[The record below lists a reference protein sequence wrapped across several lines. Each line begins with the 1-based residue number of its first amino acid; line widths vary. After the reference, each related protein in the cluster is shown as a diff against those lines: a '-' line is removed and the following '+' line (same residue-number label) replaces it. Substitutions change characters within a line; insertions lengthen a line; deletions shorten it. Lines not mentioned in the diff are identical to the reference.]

1 MNSVIT
7 PVEQAEE
14 RNQGWLDYRTVWRWH
29 FYAGLLSI
37 PFILWL
43 AVTGSIYLFRPQI
56 DRWLDEPYDSLDI
69 HGNPATASAQVQAA
83 VDAVPG
89 SSLHHYQL
97 PRTNRSAIQII
108 VGRGSDEFRVYV
120 HPQRLQILKVINED
134 HRPMMV
140 VFHLHGELLMGDW
153 GSMVIELAG
162 SWAVIMILTGLY
174 LWWPRQVSNLA
185 GVLYPRLLRGQRI
198 FWRDIHAVTGI
209 WVSLLALFLLFTG
222 LPWASSWGK
231 YLEAVRK
238 LTGTQA
244 SQEEWTTGRSSELA
258 QRTARNTQPV
268 PGAHAHH
275 LGHSGSA
282 SAMPS
287 QFQALDAM
295 IATVAPLNLAYPVQ
309 ISPPTAPGRFW
320 TAMSDSQNRTL
331 HDKVFLDPVS
341 GTMTG
346 RQNFSQQI
354 WIDRWILT
362 GVAAHEGQLFGIA
375 NQLLGLFTTC
385 GLIALS
391 LSALVLWWRRRPKG
405 VLGAPAPLRRAKFTI
420 GFAALMVAL
429 SLYLPAFGVSVVFV
443 VLAERYVLRRSPAA
457 QAWLGLQ
464 PVR

>member
-1 MNSVIT
+1 MT
-7 PVEQAEE
+7 PVEGAEV
-14 RNQGWLDYRTVWRWH
+14 RKQGWLDYRTVWRWH

-43 AVTGSIYLFRPQI
+43 ATTGSIYLFRPQI
-56 DRWLDEPYDSLDI
+56 DRWLDRPYDSLDI
-69 HGNPATASAQVQAA
+69 HGSPRAASAQVQAA

-120 HPQRLQILKVINED
+120 HPQTLQILKVINDD

-140 VFHLHGELLMGDW
+140 VFHLHGELLMGDR

-174 LWWPRQVSNLA
+174 LWWPRQVKSLA
-185 GVLYPRLLRGQRI
+185 GVFYPRFFRGQRI

-209 WVSLLALFLLFTG
+209 WISLLALFLLMTG
-222 LPWASSWGK
+222 LPWATNWGK

-244 SQEEWTTGRSSELA
+244 SQEEWSAGRSSELA
-258 QRTARNTQPV
+258 QHAALNAQPV
-268 PGAHAHH
+268 PDAHA
-275 LGHSGSA
+275 GHPGHA
-282 SAMPS
+282 RVMPS

-295 IATVAPLNLAYPVQ
+295 IATVVPLNLAYPVQ
-309 ISPPTAPGRFW
+309 ISPPSAPGRFW
-320 TAMSDSQNRTL
+320 TAISDSQNRTL
-331 HDKVFLDPVS
+331 HDKVFLDPVT
-341 GTMTG
+341 GAMRG
-346 RQNFSQQI
+346 RQNFGQQI
-354 WIDRWILT
+354 WIDRWILI

-385 GLIALS
+385 GLITLS
-391 LSALVLWWRRRPKG
+391 VSALVLWWRRRPNG
-405 VLGAPAPLRRAKFTI
+405 VLGAPMAIGKQRFTFGLVVVI
-420 GFAALMVAL
+420 VGLG
-429 SLYLPAFGVSVVFV
+429 LYLPAFGLSLIAV
-443 VLAERYVLRRSPAA
+443 AITERFLLRRLPPA
-457 QAWLGLQ
+457 QKWLGLQ
-464 PVR
+464 AVS